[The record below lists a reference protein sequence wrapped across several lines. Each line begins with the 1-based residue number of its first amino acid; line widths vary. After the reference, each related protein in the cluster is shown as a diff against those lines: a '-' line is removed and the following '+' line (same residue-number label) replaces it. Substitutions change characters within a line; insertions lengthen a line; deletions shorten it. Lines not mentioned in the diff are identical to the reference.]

1 MVKNQPS
8 NEGDTCSIPGS
19 ERPPG
24 EGNGNPLQY
33 FCLGNPKDIG
43 AWWVRVHGVAKE
55 SDMTE
60 RLNHNILAPVA
71 RWRSNYL
78 IAGFVSP
85 QPPSSPTS
93 TPWSLGSLYLSCYL

>member
-1 MVKNQPS
+1 MVKNLPPS
-8 NEGDTCSIPGS
+8 EGDTGSIPGS

-24 EGNGNPLQY
+24 GGNGNPLQY

-60 RLNHNILAPVA
+60 
-71 RWRSNYL
+71 
-78 IAGFVSP
+78 
-85 QPPSSPTS
+85 
-93 TPWSLGSLYLSCYL
+93 